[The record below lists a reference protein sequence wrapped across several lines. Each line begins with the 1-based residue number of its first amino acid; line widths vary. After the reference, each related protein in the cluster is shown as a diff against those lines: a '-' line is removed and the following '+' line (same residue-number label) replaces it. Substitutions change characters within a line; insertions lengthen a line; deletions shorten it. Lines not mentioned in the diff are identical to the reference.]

1 MCLLLVHAGP
11 AFYNLKNKIKIGGN
25 IVCVC
30 GSALWSVFFCDFFL
44 YIYPPVTCAFPDVI
58 FFFEV
63 FFPDSTS
70 VYSLVKPASVLSV

>member
-1 MCLLLVHAGP
+1 MSVVGSCWSCL
-11 AFYNLKNKIKIGGN
+11 YNLKNKIKIGGN
-25 IVCVC
+25 IVRVWKCIVEC
-30 GSALWSVFFCDFFL
+30 VFFVTFFL

>member
-1 MCLLLVHAGP
+1 MRVWKC
-11 AFYNLKNKIKIGGN
+11 
-25 IVCVC
+25 IVEC
-30 GSALWSVFFCDFFL
+30 VFFVTFFVYLPTSHMCISRCD
-44 YIYPPVTCAFPDVI
+44 

>member
-1 MCLLLVHAGP
+1 MSVVGSCWSCL
-11 AFYNLKNKIKIGGN
+11 YNLKNKIKIGGN

-30 GSALWSVFFCDFFL
+30 GSALWSVFFCDLFFVYL
-44 YIYPPVTCAFPDVI
+44 PTSHMCISRCD

>member
-1 MCLLLVHAGP
+1 MRMWKC
-11 AFYNLKNKIKIGGN
+11 
-25 IVCVC
+25 IVEC
-30 GSALWSVFFCDFFL
+30 VFFCDFFL

>member
-1 MCLLLVHAGP
+1 MRVWKCIVECGFFFVTFFVYLPTSHMC
-11 AFYNLKNKIKIGGN
+11 I
-25 IVCVC
+25 
-30 GSALWSVFFCDFFL
+30 SRCD
-44 YIYPPVTCAFPDVI
+44 